1 MLKETGFSQKI
12 KDSSLSLITA
22 GKAIKI
28 HEDSSEN
35 EDDSQEN
42 LLKMKFPDL
51 LSSNGGVLLLRNQNW
66 NKRLRHFE
74 GS

>member
-12 KDSSLSLITA
+12 KESSLSLITT

-35 EDDSQEN
+35 EDESPEN
-42 LLKMKFPDL
+42 LLKIKFPEL

>member
-1 MLKETGFSQKI
+1 VLKETGFSQKI

-51 LSSNGGVLLLRNQNW
+51 LSSNGGVLLLRNQN
-66 NKRLRHFE
+66 
-74 GS
+74 